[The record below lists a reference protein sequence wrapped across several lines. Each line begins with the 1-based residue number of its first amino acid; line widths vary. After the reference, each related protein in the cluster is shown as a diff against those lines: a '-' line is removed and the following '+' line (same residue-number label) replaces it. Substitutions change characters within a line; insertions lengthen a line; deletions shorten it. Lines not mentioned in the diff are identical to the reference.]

1 MGRMKLL
8 ATCAGLLLGGL
19 ATGAWAE
26 VGSSSTGLPAT
37 LFDQE
42 LGSADAVRRL
52 YAVKMLGRLAAMET
66 HVSDLSEVVERLD
79 RAARDSN
86 PDVAAQARRELERL
100 AGLPTPARAGSG
112 LNAGRAQEQ
121 ARDLGSGLG
130 APDPGRRLYTVKALG
145 RLARSGA
152 PVPLAV
158 ALLQVAVRDRSL
170 GVAAQAEAELALL
183 EGGPVAVRAK
193 PPTTPS
199 DIEDYAALYF
209 SSSDVGE
216 RLRAVK
222 RLTALAARHKGNV
235 EIARV
240 LKAAEADNNAI
251 VSAQARSASARG
263 RP

>member
-1 MGRMKLL
+1 MGSVKLI

-26 VGSSSTGLPAT
+26 VGSSSTDPPAV
-37 LFDQE
+37 LLDQE
-42 LGSADAVRRL
+42 LGSSDASQRL
-52 YAVKMLGRLAAMET
+52 YAVKMLGRLVAMESN
-66 HVSDLSEVVERLD
+66 VSDVSEVVERLY
-79 RAARDSN
+79 RAAWDSN

-100 AGLPTPARAGSG
+100 AGVPTPARVRSG
-112 LNAGRAQEQ
+112 LDADRAQEQ
-121 ARDLGSGLG
+121 ARDLGAGLG

-152 PVPLAV
+152 PAPLAV
-158 ALLQVAVRDRSL
+158 ELLEMSVRDRSL
-170 GVAAQAEAELALL
+170 AVAAQAEAELALL
-183 EGGPVAVRAK
+183 EGGPVAVRAT

-199 DIEDYAALYF
+199 DVEDYAALYF

-222 RLTALAARHKGNV
+222 RLAALAARHKGNA

-251 VSAQARSASARG
+251 VSAQARGVSARG
-263 RP
+263 RL